1 VQVDRFYDLCE
12 QNCASKQLPVSH
24 KWNVD
29 ETGLVTVHKPSK
41 VIAKKGQHQVG
52 KITSGEGS
60 KTITFTAA
68 CCYNAAGV
76 YLPPMMIIPRV
87 NMNDRLLKGAPPL
100 TVSAASK
107 SGWTDAAIFKR
118 RFDHFVSVVKPTVED
133 PHLLLLDVG
142 VN

>member
-1 VQVDRFYDLCE
+1 
-12 QNCASKQLPVSH
+12 
-24 KWNVD
+24 
-29 ETGLVTVHKPSK
+29 
-41 VIAKKGQHQVG
+41 
-52 KITSGEGS
+52 
-60 KTITFTAA
+60 
-68 CCYNAAGV
+68 
-76 YLPPMMIIPRV
+76 
-87 NMNDRLLKGAPPL
+87 MNDRLLKGAPPL